1 MKTLMLSPTAQGP
14 DNILG
19 RIKLFCFLFVVLR
32 SSSSL
37 AEYGQSSVDTGDWRW
52 SHRCSDPA
60 PVINEVSL
68 PGPGRL
74 LLGTI
79 ILHRLR
85 EKDVNFTFMIDLD
98 RVTWWCDDMMMLFA
112 LWAAVVAAWSGDL
125 SLFAPWQI
133 RLQPVSLSICIS
145 RYLVLDIQISNKWNL
160 NKSPCPLHYQPE
172 FVGLSALPWLSFE
185 RSLSWISLYNFV
197 VFEVVPVLLCHNKI
211 FIYAIAR
218 SPHNI
223 PPCPCCAPRPV
234 STTR

>member
-1 MKTLMLSPTAQGP
+1 MLSPTAQGP

-37 AEYGQSSVDTGDWRW
+37 AEYGQSREDTGDGG
-52 SHRCSDPA
+52 HRCSDPA

-98 RVTWWCDDMMMLFA
+98 RVT
-112 LWAAVVAAWSGDL
+112 
-125 SLFAPWQI
+125 
-133 RLQPVSLSICIS
+133 
-145 RYLVLDIQISNKWNL
+145 
-160 NKSPCPLHYQPE
+160 
-172 FVGLSALPWLSFE
+172 
-185 RSLSWISLYNFV
+185 
-197 VFEVVPVLLCHNKI
+197 
-211 FIYAIAR
+211 
-218 SPHNI
+218 
-223 PPCPCCAPRPV
+223 
-234 STTR
+234 